1 MATTLGHTLPLA
13 LLIRAHHVH
22 KAWGHL
28 TLHTSLLEHIL
39 EGIGVNLTAELLEE
53 RLHLAHV
60 HLLQILTVSEQLRL
74 VSQHLGC
81 HSTDKCLLRVG
92 MVITLVSMIAAACA
106 LVTPAVSSGTVVML
120 VLLLVVA
127 TLAGPAAMAVLFLV
141 TALTL
146 ASIFVIA
153 LLIATTLALGLVS
166 SLFALILMLRLIVR
180 VVVRLRRS
188 RRRLKSSRRG
198 RVAASV
204 DLLEVDW
211 RRCRRGLLVRFLL
224 LMGIIHDRG
233 PVNGLACTFLGCGR
247 ARLALVGGF
256 GC

>member
-1 MATTLGHTLPLA
+1 
-13 LLIRAHHVH
+13 
-22 KAWGHL
+22 
-28 TLHTSLLEHIL
+28 
-39 EGIGVNLTAELLEE
+39 
-53 RLHLAHV
+53 
-60 HLLQILTVSEQLRL
+60 
-74 VSQHLGC
+74 
-81 HSTDKCLLRVG
+81 

-211 RRCRRGLLVRFLL
+211 RRRRGLLVRFLL
-224 LMGIIHDRG
+224 LVGIIHDRG